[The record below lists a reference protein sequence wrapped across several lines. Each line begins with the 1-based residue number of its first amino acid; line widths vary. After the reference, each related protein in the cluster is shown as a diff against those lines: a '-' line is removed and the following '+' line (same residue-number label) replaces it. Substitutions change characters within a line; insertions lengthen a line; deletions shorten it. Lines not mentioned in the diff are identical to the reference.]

1 MSWARVEAQQRLIE
15 AIAAN
20 DESYGFGLM
29 RELKLSAWHLYP
41 LLEELEAEG
50 IIESYQE
57 PQPADRP
64 ARTLYRLSRN

>member
-1 MSWARVEAQQRLIE
+1 
-15 AIAAN
+15 
-20 DESYGFGLM
+20 
-29 RELKLSAWHLYP
+29 

-57 PQPADRP
+57 PQPVDRP